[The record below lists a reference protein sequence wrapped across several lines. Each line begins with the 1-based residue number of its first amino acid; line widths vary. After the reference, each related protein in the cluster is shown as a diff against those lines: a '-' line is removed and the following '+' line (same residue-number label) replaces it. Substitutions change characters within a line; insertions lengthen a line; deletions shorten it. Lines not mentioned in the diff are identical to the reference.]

1 MFGLIYITAIAIFVS
16 CTRLLQVRTDV
27 LYLSIFFFSLS
38 ILTNDQASFVI
49 EIISTC
55 LSIDKLS
62 LINLLGKR
70 TRGRDR
76 QTDRKRIRIFLTW
89 IKLPSF
95 QIWNRHLY
103 RNNSNQE
110 SCLLRASLVISL
122 SHSLFLHLL

>member
-89 IKLPSF
+89 I
-95 QIWNRHLY
+95 
-103 RNNSNQE
+103 
-110 SCLLRASLVISL
+110 
-122 SHSLFLHLL
+122 